1 MLPFLHQFVRTSMKN
16 HQQPGWQD
24 GWRYTVNSVKLLSTG
39 QRYDTAGPHSLL
51 NNKKTEM

>member
-1 MLPFLHQFVRTSMKN
+1 MKN